1 MTPDRRIEPAL
12 HWWEAS
18 ALTTKPSFALSKM
31 NFNVLFT
38 SSINS
43 MIVIHEGIINFVLHF
58 KNHPT
63 DNFAETIVK
72 NAS

>member
-1 MTPDRRIEPAL
+1 
-12 HWWEAS
+12 
-18 ALTTKPSFALSKM
+18 
-31 NFNVLFT
+31 
-38 SSINS
+38 

-72 NAS
+72 NASWEGKQINSVSESNIEGKTKRTGDAISISDLSSV